1 MKKVLLTIFALLFV
15 LSFSKAQMVS
25 TIAGSVG
32 ISGSS
37 NGIGSSSRFNNP
49 HGIAADKAG
58 NIYITDRY
66 NNKIRKITPA
76 GVVSTLAGTGSIG
89 ATDGIGSLAT
99 FNEPWGI
106 TCDTLGNIFIA
117 DTKNYKI
124 RKIDSSGIVST
135 VAGTGLFGTTNGA
148 NNVAKFGF
156 SSGITVT
163 RDGTIIYVAD
173 YNTHIIRKIFNG
185 QVTTFAGTI
194 YVAGATNGLGL
205 AATFNHPYGIELD
218 NNENILV
225 ADEWNNILR
234 KITPL
239 GMVSTFAGQ
248 GIVGSINGTAL
259 TSQFNYPWDITVDS
273 LNNIYILDGY
283 NFTIRKIATSGSVST
298 YVGTPGVSGS
308 ADGSGP
314 AAMFN
319 NAAGICYNRA
329 DKCLYVADCNNHLIR
344 KVSSQSNIAITLSC
358 TSASS
363 ICFGDSIFLNA
374 LPSGLTNYT
383 IKEGSVVVGSS
394 TNGVIVLTPLSAGS
408 HNLICTAFD
417 VNGSTASSNILTISI
432 APNFVPTII
441 SNNGNSFCIGDSLRL
456 TAQSGT
462 AYKWSNG
469 NTTQSIYVSTAG
481 SFSVTVTNT
490 NGCKGNSPSFGI
502 TVLPAPISSITSLG
516 SMVCPGDSMLLT
528 ASTGSSWKWSNAA
541 TTQSILAPPGA
552 YSVIVTNAAGCS
564 ARSIISTISNYIVSI
579 PIISPNGIL
588 TIIQGDSVLLNVTGG
603 INYQWSNNATGNA
616 IYIKSSGT
624 YYVSSTSN
632 NGCISKSIAVQVIV
646 ISKSSIITANGI
658 TSFCDG
664 NNVTLSSIFPT
675 GNQWYF
681 NGQVINGAN
690 NQQHVATDS
699 GFYYV
704 GVSQTNGI
712 VYSDSILVS
721 VLATPQLASVSDT
734 SACVGS
740 ILDIQ
745 LTPQNGD
752 FYSWF
757 NVQSG
762 GASIVVADNF
772 RTPPITSAIAYYI
785 ESIGANGCRSIN
797 RATLNILPLPTPFS
811 NFTTVT
817 TPQSGFFPT
826 SFLNNTTNADTYTW
840 IFGDTI
846 ILGNISH
853 DLNPVFNYGVVG
865 NYTVKLISINQNGC
879 IDSLTK
885 TVNVHSNNSLFIP
898 TTFTPNGDGK
908 NDLFRVRGDL
918 FSLQQ
923 MKIYDQWG
931 TLIYITDASKPDWDG
946 KVNGESVQNGTY
958 VYRISIIDENNTPK
972 ELTGSISLIK

>member
-1 MKKVLLTIFALLFV
+1 MKKVLLTIFMLSFV
-15 LSFSKAQMVS
+15 LSNMKAQMVS
-25 TIAGSVG
+25 TIAGSAGV
-32 ISGSS
+32 SGNL
-37 NGIGSSSRFNNP
+37 NGIGASARFNNP
-49 HGIAADKAG
+49 HGITADKAG
-58 NIYITDRY
+58 NIYIADRY
-66 NNKIRKITPA
+66 NNQIRKITPA
-76 GVVSTLAGTGSIG
+76 GIVSTLAGTGSIG
-89 ATDGIGSLAT
+89 ATDGNGSVAT

-106 TCDTLGNIFIA
+106 TCDTLGNIYIA

-124 RKIDSSGIVST
+124 RKIDASGIVST
-135 VAGTGLFGTTNGA
+135 VAGIGIFGTTNGA

-156 SSGITVT
+156 SSGITAT
-163 RDGTIIYVAD
+163 RDGSIIYVAD
-173 YNTHIIRKIFNG
+173 YNTHVIRKIFNG

-194 YVAGATNGLGL
+194 YVAGATDGLGL

-218 NNENILV
+218 NSGNILV

-283 NFTIRKIATSGSVST
+283 NFTIRKIATTGSVST
-298 YVGTPGVSGS
+298 YVGTPSVIGS
-308 ADGSGP
+308 ADGTGP

-329 DKCLYVADCNNHLIR
+329 DKCLYIADCNNHLIR
-344 KVSSQSNIAITLSC
+344 KVSSQSNITITLSS
-358 TSASS
+358 TAASS
-363 ICFGDSIFLNA
+363 ICFGDSILLNA

-394 TNGVIVLTPLSAGS
+394 TNGVIVLAPLSAGS

-417 VNGSTASSNILTISI
+417 VNGGAASSNILTINI
-432 APNFVPTII
+432 APSFVPTIN
-441 SNNGNSFCIGDSLRL
+441 SSNGNSFCTGDSLRL

-462 AYKWSNG
+462 AFLWSNG
-469 NTTQSIYVSTAG
+469 NTTQSIYVSIAG
-481 SFSVTVTNT
+481 NFSVTVTNT
-490 NGCKGNSPSFGI
+490 YGCKGNSTSFGI
-502 TVLPAPISSITSLG
+502 TVVPAPISSITSLG
-516 SMVCPGDSMLLT
+516 TMVCPGDSMLLT
-528 ASTGSSWKWSNAA
+528 ASVGSSWKWSNAA
-541 TTQSILAPPGA
+541 TTQSILVPSGA
-552 YSVIVTNAAGCS
+552 YSVTVTNAAGCS
-564 ARSIISTISNYIVSI
+564 ALSTISTISNYIVSI
-579 PIISPNGIL
+579 PTISPNGII
-588 TIIQGDSVLLNVTGG
+588 TIIQGDSVLINATGG
-603 INYQWSNNATGNA
+603 SNYQWSNNAAGNA
-616 IYIKSSGT
+616 IYVNSSGT

-632 NGCISKSIAVQVIV
+632 NGCISKSISVQVIV

-664 NNVTLSSIFPT
+664 NNVTLTSVFPT

-690 NQQHVATDS
+690 NQQYIASDS
-699 GFYYV
+699 GYYYV
-704 GVSQTNGI
+704 GISQTNGI
-712 VYSDSILVS
+712 IYSDSILVKVFTS
-721 VLATPQLASVSDT
+721 PQLANVADT
-734 SACVGS
+734 SVCVGT
-740 ILDIQ
+740 ILDLQ
-745 LTPQNGD
+745 LSPQNGD
-752 FYSWF
+752 NYSWF
-757 NVQSG
+757 SVPNG
-762 GASIVVADNF
+762 GTSIVVADNY
-772 RTPPITSAIAYYI
+772 RTPPITNPITYYI

-797 RATLNILPLPTPFS
+797 RAALNILPLPTPVS

-840 IFGDTI
+840 IFGDTT

-853 DLNPVFNYGVVG
+853 DLNPVFNYSVVG
-865 NYTVKLISINQNGC
+865 NYSVKLISLNQNGC

-931 TLIYITDASKPDWDG
+931 TLIYTTDASRPDWDG

-972 ELTGSISLIK
+972 ELTGSITLIK